1 MTLRI
6 PHVIYWGGGVR
17 FIYYALIVTSHRSL
31 RLASRLNVDENA
43 IAAAQS

>member
-6 PHVIYWGGGVR
+6 PHVIYWGGGQ
-17 FIYYALIVTSHRSL
+17 IYLL
-31 RLASRLNVDENA
+31 RIDCDFSPELTVGEPTQRGSENA